1 MAVRRK
7 SIGLFTHERKLL
19 VELYLRWR
27 IPVGQ
32 FAERPKDANAF
43 MKEWKQISGR
53 DDTLDSIIHYMK
65 TQRKRSRWVRLDG
78 NHKKPPPKV
87 ELSAEETEQM
97 VDTFF
102 ENVTILEHGS
112 DVLSYSPE
120 MATFVAEKFSA
131 KVGRTI
137 PVHLVTAKLTAL
149 RKRGLLPKVG
159 HRQKGD
165 DAGGFSDIA
174 DVG

>member
-7 SIGLFTHERKLL
+7 SIGLFAHERQLL

-27 IPVGQ
+27 IPIDQ
-32 FAERPKDANAF
+32 FDERPDEAVQF
-43 MKEWKQISGR
+43 ISEWKQVSGR

-65 TQRKRSRWVRLDG
+65 VQRKRSLWVRFDG
-78 NHKKPPPKV
+78 DHKKSLPKV
-87 ELSAEETEQM
+87 QLSADETEQL
-97 VDTFF
+97 VDIFY
-102 ENVTILEHGS
+102 ENVTLLEHGS
-112 DVLSYSPE
+112 DVLSYLPDV
-120 MATFVAEKFSA
+120 ADFVARIFSA
-131 KVGRTI
+131 KVGRTV
-137 PVHLVTAKLTAL
+137 PAHLVVSKLTAL

-159 HRQKGD
+159 RRQKGD